1 MTSSSGLPKSVKSK
15 AYQASVLPIL
25 EYASNCWSPTSQKQS
40 NSLEM
45 VHHNAAKFA
54 SNFYPRKGNYDNFSI
69 SKILKD
75 LNWDTLEKRR
85 NHSRLTM
92 AYMIING
99 HVILDPK
106 MMPRI
111 EYQRLS
117 RKCNETK
124 VGYQNQLLEP
134 PCTI

>member
-1 MTSSSGLPKSVKSK
+1 
-15 AYQASVLPIL
+15 
-25 EYASNCWSPTSQKQS
+25 
-40 NSLEM
+40 M
-45 VHHNAAKFA
+45 VQHNAAKFV
-54 SNFYPRKGNYDNFSI
+54 SNFYPKKGNYDNFSI

-92 AYMIING
+92 AYKIING

-111 EYQRLS
+111 EYQRLY

-124 VGYQNQLLEP
+124 VGYQNQLIEP
-134 PCTI
+134 PCTIEVAQKTLFFSTPNLWNNGVSSLQANAPSVEAFKHHFKKQ